1 VKSDEQLVKAAQAGS
16 DAAFGELVFRYRD
29 RLLKFL
35 RTRSA
40 SHADAE
46 DAVQDTFVSAYR
58 YLDSYDP
65 RWRFSTW
72 IYRIAIRNLTRHVT
86 QKDRGNG
93 RVDIGGDS
101 TNEAVAAAASLDPL
115 AQCIERGQR
124 ENLWLTAKRL
134 LAPEAFNAMW
144 LHYIEDLPQKEVA
157 RVLDRSLAW
166 TKVTLLRA
174 RRQMTKELA
183 VPSTTVNRNERYG

>member
-1 VKSDEQLVKAAQAGS
+1 MKSDEQLVKAAQAGS

-46 DAVQDTFVSAYR
+46 DAIQDTFVSAYR

-72 IYRIAIRNLTRHVT
+72 LYRIAIRNLTQHVM
-86 QKDRGNG
+86 QKGRGNG
-93 RVDIGGDS
+93 GVDIEGDS
-101 TNEAVAAAASLDPL
+101 TNEAVAAAAGLDPL
-115 AQCIERGQR
+115 AQCIEQGQR

-134 LAPEAFNAMW
+134 LTPEAFNAMW